1 MTNKI
6 IIHNESKKPL
16 RTALKCIDRVIELR
30 KLNKRDCGNSFA
42 YASQFLV
49 SKITVYAELR
59 KSGTVTFRVCD
70 R

>member
-16 RTALKCIDRVIELR
+16 RTALNCVDRVIELG
-30 KLNKRDCGNSFA
+30 KLSKHQYGNSFS
-42 YASQFLV
+42 YASQFIEDKLV
-49 SKITVYAELR
+49 VYAELR
-59 KSGTVTFRVCD
+59 KSGTVSFRVCD